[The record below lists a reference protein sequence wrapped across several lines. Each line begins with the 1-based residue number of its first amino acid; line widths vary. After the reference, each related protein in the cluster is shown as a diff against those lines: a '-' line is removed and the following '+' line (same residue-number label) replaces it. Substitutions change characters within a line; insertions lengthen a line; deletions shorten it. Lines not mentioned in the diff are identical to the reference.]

1 LLVHEIELPTPNDV
15 FYIFRRPDKVMT
27 VNGKKVINMASMNF
41 LGFLGDE
48 SIEVKVKLSYH
59 L

>member
-1 LLVHEIELPTPNDV
+1 
-15 FYIFRRPDKVMT
+15 MT

-48 SIEVKVKLSYH
+48 SIEVKLSY
-59 L
+59 